1 MRQINMDA
9 FKSDI
14 ITSNLCN
21 ETWANLN
28 DLVQSYDETLSNILE
43 KHAPVQRKVIM
54 ERTKIPWFNNEL
66 KHLKV
71 NRRKLER
78 KMLKSNCECDKK
90 LYRASCNKYSAKL
103 KSAKR
108 LYYSELI
115 DQCSGDSRKLFK
127 VVSTL
132 SKVRKENPL
141 PPHTD
146 LGQLANDFGEFF
158 HRKIELFRTEIDD
171 IPVQTPS
178 VEYEPPKV
186 ELTTFRQLK
195 EEEIR
200 DIIMNS
206 SNATCKL
213 DPIPTWLVK
222 LCVDELKTVI
232 TKIINMSLHD
242 GYVPEAWKVALLV
255 SILKKLGLEALF
267 ENFRPVNNLSF
278 VSKIAE
284 KAVVGQMLNHCE
296 DNAPLP
302 INQSAY
308 RPFHST
314 ETALVKVQSDILM
327 SMDQRE
333 VTLLVL
339 LDLSAAFDTVDHEI
353 MLELLK
359 SNFGVSGDALG
370 WLKSFLSDRKQFVSV
385 NQVLSN
391 SFPVTCG
398 VPQGS
403 CLGPILF
410 LFYVSKLFEII
421 KKHLPSSHGYAD
433 DTQLYLSFCPESP
446 VCQNYSV
453 KVVEACITEVRA
465 WLVSQKLKFNDLKT
479 EFLIIGTRQQLKKIE
494 INSIRVG
501 DVNIKPAESVRDLG
515 AWFDKN
521 MSMDVHVGKVCSKAF
536 RGLYNIRQI
545 RKFLSQGATKTLV
558 HAFITSHLDY
568 CNSLLF
574 GIPQYQ
580 YQRLQRVLNAAQG

>member
-1 MRQINMDA
+1 MTQEN
-9 FKSDI
+9 FSK
-14 ITSNLCN
+14 
-21 ETWANLN
+21 
-28 DLVQSYDETLSNILE
+28 
-43 KHAPVQRKVIM
+43 
-54 ERTKIPWFNNEL
+54 WF
-66 KHLKV
+66 
-71 NRRKLER
+71 
-78 KMLKSNCECDKK
+78 
-90 LYRASCNKYSAKL
+90 
-103 KSAKR
+103 
-108 LYYSELI
+108 
-115 DQCSGDSRKLFK
+115 
-127 VVSTL
+127 TL

-171 IPVQTPS
+171 IPVQPPS

-186 ELTTFRQLK
+186 ELTSFRQLK

-232 TKIINMSLHD
+232 TKIINMPLHD
-242 GYVPEAWKVALLV
+242 GYVPEAWKVAILV
-255 SILKKLGLEALF
+255 PILKKLGLEALF

-308 RPFHST
+308 RPFNST

-327 SMDQRE
+327 SIDQRE

-370 WLKSFLSDRKQFVSV
+370 WLKYFMSDRKQFVSV

-391 SFPVTCG
+391 CFPVTCG

-446 VCQNYSV
+446 VCQNDAV
-453 KVVEACITEVRA
+453 KVVETCITEVRA

-479 EFLIIGTRQQLKKIE
+479 EFLIIGTRQQLKNME
-494 INSIRVG
+494 INSVRVG

-521 MSMDVHVGKVCSKAF
+521 MSRTF
-536 RGLYNIRQI
+536 
-545 RKFLSQGATKTLV
+545 T
-558 HAFITSHLDY
+558 
-568 CNSLLF
+568 
-574 GIPQYQ
+574 
-580 YQRLQRVLNAAQG
+580 